1 VRGAKKRRAADRG
14 FVLSDHAD
22 WDGLI
27 AAIDATGCESV
38 YLTHGYTASFS
49 RYLREIGFD
58 AHEVHTLYGGDE
70 SEGEIQADQSLIGE
84 EKGLIPGPS
93 PKEKGEATDEKT
105 GVKEA
110 LPLEREVLS
119 FEEDLDEAGL
129 NETSNPDSL

>member
-1 VRGAKKRRAADRG
+1 MRKLAPFEFGFCSGWMNVRGAKKRRAADRG

-27 AAIDATGCESV
+27 SAIDATGCESV

-70 SEGEIQADQSLIGE
+70 SEGEI
-84 EKGLIPGPS
+84 PS
-93 PKEKGEATDEKT
+93 EDLGSGSGDEAGTKKT

-110 LPLEREVLS
+110 SAE
-119 FEEDLDEAGL
+119 
-129 NETSNPDSL
+129 NETIATFGEAKANQPESL